1 MKPLLIALLLSLL
14 ATVPPV
20 FGQLAGPDSLRQLLR
35 TQRRPDTLRVRR
47 LQALSHFLKTT
58 DAEQA
63 TQVSHQALRLALA
76 LSDSVGQGEAMLA
89 LSNLYRRQNQF
100 TVAHRYARRAQALY
114 ARRRGDQGESR
125 AWLELSTLAMVQSI
139 PIEALEAALRGL
151 PLAER
156 AHDLQTQNRLNL
168 IVGITHYQTGNYTEA
183 LPALKATLRIGRQL
197 GDHQMVLTALATL
210 GDSYQMLSDWPRALR
225 CYQQALRLN
234 RQQGDQQ
241 GEAGS
246 EISLAEMY
254 SRMRNSGAALA
265 HGQRA
270 RQLVRNTPSDGYN
283 IPGLQLTLARAYQLR
298 QQPDSTLALAHSALV
313 LSQRSSSSNNSISRE
328 AARLLAE
335 TYAGQRKF
343 GEAYRFRTLQMAY
356 DDTLS
361 GEDTQR
367 RTSALRY
374 VYELD
379 KRRNQIVLLTKTR
392 QIQTQKADRQ
402 RQHVYGLL
410 AGLGGVLL
418 LTALLMRNIYLKQ
431 VSNRSLQE
439 KNEQI
444 AAQRDHLD
452 QALTELKATQAQL
465 VQHEKLAS
473 LGELTAGVAHEMQNP
488 LNFINNFSDLSL
500 ELLDELTTEL
510 DKEPLSASGRAL
522 SAELLAELREDQ
534 VRINQHGHRAAR
546 IVRSMLEHSRAS
558 SGQAQETDLNAL
570 TEDCLH
576 RAYESWLIEHPG
588 FSAHFSLHLAPGL
601 PRLRVVPQDV
611 CRVLLNLLANVFYAL
626 REKQRLLGA
635 HFQPEVCLRTQQTPT
650 ELRIAVRDNGIGMTP
665 AVCKHVFEP
674 FFTTKPSG
682 EGTGLGLSLSY
693 DIITK
698 GHRGTLSVESR
709 EGEYTEFVICL
720 PLALAHPAELLPTPQ
735 PVATAA

>member
-1 MKPLLIALLLSLL
+1 MKPFLIALLLSLL
-14 ATVPPV
+14 ATAPPA
-20 FGQLAGPDSLRQLLR
+20 FSQLAGPDSLRQLLR

-47 LQALSHFLKTT
+47 LQALAHYLKTT

-63 TQVSHQALRLALA
+63 TQVSHQALRLARA

-100 TVAHRYARRAQALY
+100 TVAHRYARRAQALH
-114 ARRRGDQGESR
+114 ARRHGYQGEGR
-125 AWLELSTLAMVQSI
+125 AWLELSTLAMVQVR
-139 PIEALEAALRGL
+139 PIEALAAALRGL

-156 AHDLQTQNRLNL
+156 AHDLRTQNRLKL
-168 IVGITHYQTGNYTEA
+168 VIGTTYFQTGNYDEA

-197 GDHQMVLTALATL
+197 GDHQMVLTALSTL
-210 GDSYQMLSDWPRALR
+210 GDAYQMLSDWPRALS

-246 EISLAEMY
+246 EISLAEVY
-254 SRMRNSGAALA
+254 SRLGNPVEALA

-270 RQLVRNTPSDGYN
+270 RQLVRTHHDDYN
-283 IPGLQLTLARAYQLR
+283 LSGLQLALARAYQLR
-298 QQPDSTLALAHSALV
+298 QQPDSTLALAHSALA
-313 LSQRSSSSNNSISRE
+313 LSQRRSSNSNSISRE

-374 VYELD
+374 GYELD

-392 QIQTQKADRQ
+392 QLQTQKAARQ
-402 RQHVYGLL
+402 RQHMYGLL

-431 VSNRSLQE
+431 VSNHRLQE
-439 KNEQI
+439 KSEEI

-452 QALTELKATQAQL
+452 QTLTELKATQAQL

-488 LNFINNFSDLSL
+488 LNFINNFSDLSM
-500 ELLDELTTEL
+500 ELLDELAAQL
-510 DKEPLSASGRAL
+510 DKESLSARGRAL
-522 SAELLAELREDQ
+522 SAELLAELHEDQ

-546 IVRSMLEHSRAS
+546 IVKSMLKHSRAS
-558 SGQAQETDLNAL
+558 SGQVQETDLNTLA
-570 TEDCLH
+570 EDCLH
-576 RAYESWLIEHPG
+576 RAYQSWLTEHPG
-588 FSAHFSLHLAPGL
+588 FSTHFTLHLAPHL

-635 HFQPEVCLRTQQTPT
+635 NFQPEVCLRTQQTAT
-650 ELRIAVRDNGIGMTP
+650 EVRITVRDNGTGMTP

-674 FFTTKPSG
+674 FFTTKPTG

-698 GHRGTLSVESR
+698 GHRGTLSVETQ

-720 PLALAHPAELLPTPQ
+720 PLALAHPAELLPGPK

>member
-63 TQVSHQALRLALA
+63 IQVSHQALRLARA

-100 TVAHRYARRAQALY
+100 TMAHRYARQAQPLF
-114 ARRRGDQGESR
+114 ARLGHYRGESR
-125 AWLELSTLAMVQSI
+125 AWLELSTLAMVQSN
-139 PIEALEAALRGL
+139 PIETLEAALRGL

-156 AHDLQTQNRLNL
+156 AHDLQTQNRLKL
-168 IVGITHYQTGNYTEA
+168 VIGTTYYQTSNYDEA
-183 LPALKATLRIGRQL
+183 VPALKATLRIGRQL
-197 GDHQMVLTALATL
+197 ADHQMVLTALSTL
-210 GDSYQMLSDWPRALR
+210 GDSYQMLHDWPRALR

-241 GEAGS
+241 GEASS
-246 EISLAEMY
+246 EISLAEVY
-254 SRMRNSGAALA
+254 SRLGNPLEALA

-270 RQLVRNTPSDGYN
+270 RQLVRTHHDGYN
-283 IPGLQLTLARAYQLR
+283 IPGLQLALARAYQLR
-298 QQPDSTLALAHSALV
+298 QQPDSTLALAHSALA
-313 LSQRSSSSNNSISRE
+313 LSQRSSNSNTRISRE
-328 AARLLAE
+328 AAQLLAE
-335 TYAGQRKF
+335 TYASQRKF
-343 GEAYRFRTLQMAY
+343 GAAYRFRTLQLAY

-374 VYELD
+374 GYELD

-392 QIQTQKADRQ
+392 QLQTQKADRQ

-431 VSNRSLQE
+431 ASNRRLQE
-439 KNEQI
+439 KNDQI

-452 QALTELKATQAQL
+452 QTLTELQATQAQL

-500 ELLDELTTEL
+500 ELLDELAAGL

-546 IVRSMLEHSRAS
+546 IVKSMLEHSRAS
-558 SGQAQETDLNAL
+558 SGQVQETDLNAL

-576 RAYESWLIEHPG
+576 RAYESWRTEHPG
-588 FSAHFSLHLAPGL
+588 FSAHFSLHLAPRL

-635 HFQPEVCLRTQQTPT
+635 SFQPEVCLRTQQTPT
-650 ELRIAVRDNGIGMTP
+650 SVRIVVRDNGIGMTP
-665 AVCKHVFEP
+665 AVCQHVFEP
-674 FFTTKPSG
+674 FFTTKPAG

-693 DIITK
+693 DIVTK

-709 EGEYTEFVICL
+709 EGEYTEFVVCL
-720 PLALAHPAELLPTPQ
+720 PLALAHPAELLPAPQ